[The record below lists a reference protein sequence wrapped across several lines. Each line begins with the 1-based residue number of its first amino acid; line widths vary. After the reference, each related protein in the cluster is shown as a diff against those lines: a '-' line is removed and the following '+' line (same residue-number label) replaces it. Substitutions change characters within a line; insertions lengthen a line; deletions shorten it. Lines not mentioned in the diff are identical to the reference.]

1 MMINVERVS
10 AVLGGV
16 RTLKHRVRTLNDL
29 HEIVA
34 AGLPKTSVRA
44 LFSRLS
50 KRYAVEVQPLRD
62 FVAPRA
68 TLKRRRT
75 RLSPAES
82 QRLERLARIVAM
94 TEEVWQDRIAAA
106 EFLTRPHGGLGGRT
120 PLQMV
125 TTDLGARQVEELLA
139 AIEFGLPA

>member
-1 MMINVERVS
+1 MINIERVS
-10 AVLGGV
+10 DVLGGT

-34 AGLPKTSVRA
+34 EGLPKTSVRA
-44 LFSRLS
+44 LFAHLS
-50 KRYAVEVQPLRD
+50 ERYDVELQPLRD

-75 RLSPAES
+75 RLSPTES

-94 TEEVWQDRIAAA
+94 TEEVWQDKTAAA
-106 EFLTRPHGGLGGRT
+106 EFLTRPHRALRGRT
-120 PLQMV
+120 PLQMA

-139 AIEFGLPA
+139 SIEFGLPA

>member
-1 MMINVERVS
+1 MINIERVS
-10 AVLGGV
+10 EILGGT

-29 HEIVA
+29 HDLVA
-34 AGLPKTSVRA
+34 EGLPKTSVRA

-50 KRYAVEVQPLRD
+50 ERYDVDVQPSRD

-75 RLSPAES
+75 RLSPTES

-94 TEEVWQDRIAAA
+94 TEEVWQDKTAAA
-106 EFLTRPHGGLGGRT
+106 EFLTRPHRGLGGRT
-120 PLQMV
+120 PLQMAA
-125 TTDLGARQVEELLA
+125 TDLGARQVEEILA
-139 AIEFGLPA
+139 SITFGLPA